1 MNYTP
6 IISPRNAFFNVEL
19 CPFNT
24 GEWFNIVGTQTLDHL
39 GIGAMPTSRKC
50 QQKAV
55 RKGHVK
61 LIVDHMARKLNT
73 KKHLERIHSTN
84 RVLPL
89 GSMRCRGI
97 KKIFGGW
104 VLQFL
109 HSGRI
114 LTTKLAKEVY
124 ATLRKRL
131 DLVGPSDQ
139 DEITRLHSLLKVARK
154 RQISKPARVSK
165 PAKKKMS
172 NMDQLETVPMFM
184 EETWEERFVLLSIWH

>member
-6 IISPRNAFFNVEL
+6 IKSPRNAFFNVEL

-24 GEWFNIVGTQTLDHL
+24 GECFNIVGTQTLDHL

-50 QQKAV
+50 QQKTV

-114 LTTKLAKEVY
+114 LTQKLAKEVY
-124 ATLRKRL
+124 AALRKRL